1 MDIWVQVFVIV
12 AAVAI
17 LIQTGIMIGIYVLV
31 RDMHGRWA
39 TTLTDVHRKVEPILV
54 RVNGILEDSQAHIN
68 NILGDTAEVSAL
80 IRNQAVKM
88 DRVISDATGRVRD
101 QVERVDR
108 MVEGAMEALSD
119 AGARVGR
126 RVTSPFNEISAL
138 VKGVKAGLEFM
149 RGRQRDAAM
158 RGAAHNDDSLF
169 I

>member
-31 RDMHGRWA
+31 RDMHGRWM
-39 TTLTDVHRKVEPILV
+39 TTLTEVHRKVEPILV
-54 RVNGILEDSQAHIN
+54 RVNGILEDSQIHIN

-80 IRNQAVKM
+80 VRNQAVKM

-108 MVEGAMEALSD
+108 IVDGAMEALGD
-119 AGARVGR
+119 AGSRVQRRVGAR
-126 RVTSPFNEISAL
+126 FNEIAAL

-158 RGAAHNDDSLF
+158 RASQNDDSLF

>member
-1 MDIWVQVFVIV
+1 MEIWVQVFVIV

-31 RDMHGRWA
+31 RDMHRRWT
-39 TTLTDVHRKVEPILV
+39 TTLTDVHRKIEPILV
-54 RVNGILEDSQAHIN
+54 RVNGILEDSQAHIT
-68 NILGDTAEVSAL
+68 NILTDSAEVSAL

-119 AGARVGR
+119 AGARVQR

-158 RGAAHNDDSLF
+158 RAAQNDDSLF

>member
-17 LIQTGIMIGIYVLV
+17 LIQNGIMIGIYLLV
-31 RDMHGRWA
+31 RDMHGRWM
-39 TTLTDVHRKVEPILV
+39 TTLTEVHRKVEPILV
-54 RVNGILEDSQAHIN
+54 RVNGILEDSQIHIN

-88 DRVISDATGRVRD
+88 NRVITDATGRVRD

-108 MVEGAMEALSD
+108 MVEGAMEALGD
-119 AGARVGR
+119 AGSRMQRRARL
-126 RVTSPFNEISAL
+126 PFMEIAAL

-149 RGRQRDAAM
+149 RGRQRGSPMPAAQ
-158 RGAAHNDDSLF
+158 NDDSLF